1 MNEGAENGSRLIDE
15 FKDHKVT
22 VFERYDYDQNSYDAN
37 DDEIQAASVDHNKIV
52 RLQKKRNYAFEVGR

>member
-1 MNEGAENGSRLIDE
+1 MILGWMELTCEHL
-15 FKDHKVT
+15 DHDVT

-52 RLQKKRNYAFEVGR
+52 SPLTRAER